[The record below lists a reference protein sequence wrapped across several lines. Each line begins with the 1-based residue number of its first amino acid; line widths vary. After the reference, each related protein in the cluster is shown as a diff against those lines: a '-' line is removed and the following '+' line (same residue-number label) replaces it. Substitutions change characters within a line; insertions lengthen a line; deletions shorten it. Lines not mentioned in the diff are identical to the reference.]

1 MVKPLSA
8 MKYFVENKKKAMVVI
23 ITLFF
28 AVFCISFI
36 TTIINSIFA
45 SAKDSNIA
53 PLSKFTFIDPPRGQT
68 FMPKDSLAKIKEY
81 DSVDKVYP
89 IMANNTSITTVFGNT
104 SAPVIYSNNETEL
117 NEIFDR
123 CNLKMKKGR
132 MPKVDSYEIIMHS
145 SMMKN
150 KKLKVGDKF
159 GDEVDS
165 SEWVT
170 GTYTIVGEFDGDSV
184 VALGTKNYYLASLEK
199 QGVDIKNCTVSALA
213 YPKNDNIEAMN
224 KQLDSVDK
232 KTAFI
237 TSKSTVLKQLDE
249 QLASINS
256 IMSIVIFVV
265 TFGMAVCVG
274 TLIYNFY
281 SARNNEFGILYAI
294 GYNKSNVKRL
304 IFKELIIISVIG
316 WAIGYV
322 FSFLCFLFVDKLLF
336 APLGQKMLFFTWSG
350 LIYTFIVPVL
360 VFICAAFPIL
370 RSLSKK
376 DLVAIIERRG

>member
-1 MVKPLSA
+1 MIKPLSA
-8 MKYFVENKKKAMVVI
+8 MKYFAENKKKAMVVV

-36 TTIINSIFA
+36 TTIVNSIFE

-53 PLSKFTFIDPPRGQT
+53 PLSNFTFIDPPRGQT
-68 FMPKDSLAKIKEY
+68 FLSNEAISEIKGY
-81 DSVDKVYP
+81 DTVDKVYP
-89 IMANNTSITTVFGNT
+89 VVSNNTSITTVFGNN
-104 SAPVIYSNNETEL
+104 SAPVIFSSDETEL
-117 NEIFDR
+117 NEIFKN
-123 CNLKMKKGR
+123 CKLKMVKGR
-132 MPKVDSYEIIMHS
+132 MPNADSYEIIMHS
-145 SMMKN
+145 SMLKN

-159 GDEVDS
+159 GDEIDS
-165 SEWVT
+165 AEWVT
-170 GTYTIVGEFDGDSV
+170 GTYTIVGEFEGDSV
-184 VALGTKNYYLASLEK
+184 VALGSKNYYLTSLEK
-199 QGVDIKNCTVSALA
+199 QGLDLKDCTISALA
-213 YPKNDNIEAMN
+213 YPKDNDIEAMN
-224 KQLDSVDK
+224 KQLDKVDK

-237 TSKSTVLKQLDE
+237 TSRSTVLKNLND

-256 IMSIVIFVV
+256 ILRLIIFVV

-281 SARNNEFGILYAI
+281 TARNNEFGILYAI
-294 GYNKSNVKRL
+294 GYNKKNVKRL
-304 IFKELIIISVIG
+304 IFKELMIISLIG
-316 WAIGYV
+316 WAIGYM
-322 FSFLCFLFVDKLLF
+322 FSFVCFILVDKWLF

-350 LIYTFIVPVL
+350 LVYTFIVPVL